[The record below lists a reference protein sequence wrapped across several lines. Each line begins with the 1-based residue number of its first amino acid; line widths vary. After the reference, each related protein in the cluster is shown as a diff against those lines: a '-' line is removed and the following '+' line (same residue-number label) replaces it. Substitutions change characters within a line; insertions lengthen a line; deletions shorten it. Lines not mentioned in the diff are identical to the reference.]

1 MSVGADLPVSSKTK
15 RFAHERS
22 PSVYIFGLLARGG
35 VGGHAGV
42 WQNRIRLL
50 RNRAAGDAISG
61 VSRGI
66 GLQVVRFG
74 MNDQSRSSITENGTA
89 VVTEINVQIRQRS
102 FRRTVVLHGE
112 IQHIA
117 RMWPVRVLQA
127 MLFAFGIEMP
137 AG

>member
-1 MSVGADLPVSSKTK
+1 M
-15 RFAHERS
+15 
-22 PSVYIFGLLARGG
+22 
-35 VGGHAGV
+35 GV
-42 WQNRIRLL
+42 WHVGFRLL
-50 RNRAAGDAISG
+50 RNRAAGNAISS

-66 GLQVVRFG
+66 GLQIVGFG
-74 MNDQSRSSITENGTA
+74 VNDQSGPPITEHGMVA
-89 VVTEINVQIRQRS
+89 ITEIDVQIRQRS